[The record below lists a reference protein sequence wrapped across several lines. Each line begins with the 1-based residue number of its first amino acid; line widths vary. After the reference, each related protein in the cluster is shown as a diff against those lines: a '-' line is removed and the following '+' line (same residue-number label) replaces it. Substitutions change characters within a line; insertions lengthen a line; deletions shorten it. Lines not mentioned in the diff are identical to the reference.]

1 MIEFNRILLTELLFY
16 LFFMNTGEF
25 DTFNSSL
32 NPLSFRIGGQ
42 G

>member
-1 MIEFNRILLTELLFY
+1 
-16 LFFMNTGEF
+16 MNTGEF